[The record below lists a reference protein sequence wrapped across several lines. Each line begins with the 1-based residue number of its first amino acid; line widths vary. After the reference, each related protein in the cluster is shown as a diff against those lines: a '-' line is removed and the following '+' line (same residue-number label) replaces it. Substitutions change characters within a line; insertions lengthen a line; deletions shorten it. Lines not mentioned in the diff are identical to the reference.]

1 MTELLFYANAYM
13 KDCEAEVVTADER
26 GIVLDRTVFYPLGG
40 GQPGDVGSPPLPDP
54 LPPEGG
60 EGEIDA
66 NGRSGDR
73 PYFHGHR
80 TRIYPLILR
89 ISAVR
94 GTRFGNTSFSFCR
107 ISRRSFSVAG
117 QSMQASVTDTPYL
130 SCFRSAGMD

>member
-1 MTELLFYANAYM
+1 MTELLFYANAYL
-13 KDCEAEVVTADER
+13 KNCEARVVTADGR

-54 LPPEGG
+54 LPDPLPPEGG
-60 EGEIDA
+60 EGEINE

-94 GTRFGNTSFSFCR
+94 GTRFGNTSFSF
-107 ISRRSFSVAG
+107 
-117 QSMQASVTDTPYL
+117 
-130 SCFRSAGMD
+130 